1 MTDNTGATRLDK
13 MTKNMFFAF
22 TCQLL
27 VMAVSFFSRRIFA
40 DVLGVEYL
48 GINSMFGDTLNLLSL
63 AELGIANSMLFSLY
77 RPVAHGDTEKVR
89 VLMNAFRKIYLGVG
103 IFILA
108 AGAALCPFSKY
119 LVTEMET
126 PVDHIWLIFLM
137 NVVNTGVSY
146 FFIYRATLLFAD
158 QKKFVETLITTA
170 VRIISGIVQI
180 GALILFGNYFLYLG
194 ISILATVAIN
204 LWITVQTNR
213 MYPYLRKGKAQ
224 PLPAEDKDLLKR
236 NVFANALH
244 KVGGVVVFYTDTLIM
259 GKLVSVA
266 AAGIYSNY
274 MVIRIGL
281 LGVIHPVFH
290 SITATMGHLNATES
304 AEHRRWAFE
313 NLIFFSAW
321 LFGCICVTLA
331 VLYNPFILLWMGSR
345 EFTFPESVVL
355 LIVVNLYLYCMR
367 LPIGSA
373 RETFRSEKDTEER
386 SLFQIDKYKVI
397 PESILNLVIS
407 IWWTRL
413 WGIAGI
419 LWGTVVSTLLVP
431 FWVEPWVIYR
441 WGFKRSCAGFMFR
454 YMLYFAVTCCAYL
467 LCSFLCAHTHGG
479 VIGLFEKLA
488 VCIAVTNLVYL
499 AVYHRLQEFDYLKH
513 TAAGQLAKIAGRL
526 GMGKKG

>member
-1 MTDNTGATRLDK
+1 
-13 MTKNMFFAF
+13 
-22 TCQLL
+22 
-27 VMAVSFFSRRIFA
+27 MAVSFFSRRIFA

-48 GINSMFGDTLNLLSL
+48 GLNSMFGDTLNLLSL

-77 RPVAHGDTEKVR
+77 RPVALGDTEKVR

-103 IFILA
+103 VFILA
-108 AGAALCPFSKY
+108 AGAALCPVSKL
-119 LVTEMET
+119 LVTEMDT

-158 QKKFVETLITTA
+158 QKKYVETLITTA
-170 VRIISGIVQI
+170 VRIISGGVQI
-180 GALILFGNYFLYLG
+180 ASLILWGNYFVYLG
-194 ISILATVAIN
+194 ISILATMAIN
-204 LWITVQTNR
+204 IWITVQTNR

-224 PLPAEDKDLLKR
+224 PLDPADKGLLKR

-259 GKLVSVA
+259 GKMVSVA

-290 SITATMGHLNATES
+290 SITATMGHLNATET

-345 EFTFPESVVL
+345 DFAFPEGVVL

-373 RETFRSEKDTEER
+373 RETFRSEKDKEER

-397 PESILNLVIS
+397 PESALNLVLS
-407 IWWTRL
+407 VWWTGL
-413 WGIAGI
+413 WGIPGI

-441 WGFKRSCAGFMFR
+441 WGFNRSCAGFMFR
-454 YMLYFAVTCCAYL
+454 YTVYFAVTCCAYL
-467 LCSFLCAHTHGG
+467 LCRYLCGFTHGG
-479 VIGLFEKLA
+479 AAGLFEKLA
-488 VCIAVTNLVYL
+488 ICIAATNAVYL
-499 AVYHRLQEFDYLKH
+499 IAYHRLKEFDYLKQ
-513 TAAGQLAKIAGRL
+513 TAAGQLSRLAGRF
-526 GMGKKG
+526 GRRKNGQKGSGS